1 MHDALINLH
10 LVATSAMVGVIWMVQ
25 TVHYPSF
32 LYVDR
37 SKYKPFQEFHMSG
50 IGFVVVPLMTVEF
63 ITGASLIF
71 IHKISNVYFF
81 SSILLLVGIWF
92 LTAIVFTRI
101 HNKLLDGY
109 NEKLIHDLISFNWF
123 RTVMWTTRL
132 VLLSF
137 L

>member
-81 SSILLLVGIWF
+81 IIMFLLIFYTHRENIKRLI
-92 LTAIVFTRI
+92 
-101 HNKLLDGY
+101 NKEENKTKIY
-109 NEKLIHDLISFNWF
+109 
-123 RTVMWTTRL
+123 
-132 VLLSF
+132 
-137 L
+137 